1 MNPKVD
7 EFLRSASNWQA
18 EFERLRMIL
27 LDCQLTEELK
37 WGQPC
42 YTFGKNNIVIIGG
55 FKEYCA
61 LLWVKGSLLS
71 DPDGILI
78 QPTENSQSGRQTRF
92 RTIDEIDR
100 LQATIKAYI
109 YQAIEVEKAGLK
121 VDYKSVPEFDIPE
134 EFETIL
140 NGNAT
145 LKNAFSS
152 LTPGRQKGYLLHFA
166 GSKQSKTRTARIE
179 KYIPRI
185 LSGKGINDCVCGLSK
200 RMPSCDGSHKILKD

>member
-7 EFLRSASNWQA
+7 ELLRSASKWQA

-78 QPTENSQSGRQTRF
+78 QPTENSKSGRQTRF
-92 RTIDEIDR
+92 RTIDEIDQ
-100 LQATIKAYI
+100 LQATIKAYVFE
-109 YQAIEVEKAGLK
+109 AIEVEKAGLK
-121 VDYKSVPEFDIPE
+121 VDYKRVSEFDMPE

-140 NGNAT
+140 HGNAA

-152 LTPGRQKGYLLHFA
+152 LTTGRQKGYLLHFS

>member
-1 MNPKVD
+1 
-7 EFLRSASNWQA
+7 
-18 EFERLRMIL
+18 
-27 LDCQLTEELK
+27 
-37 WGQPC
+37 
-42 YTFGKNNIVIIGG
+42 
-55 FKEYCA
+55 
-61 LLWVKGSLLS
+61 VKGSLLS

-185 LSGKGINDCVCGLSK
+185 LSGKGINDCVCELSK